1 MDISHTSRVVE
12 LEARKSHKHYN
23 PFNQNTWVVL
33 QPKCFDKKTLSH
45 LNFLCFNPCIYL
57 KVVKNLKME
66 LVLSGTLKV

>member
-33 QPKCFDKKTLSH
+33 QPKCFDK
-45 LNFLCFNPCIYL
+45 NNC
-57 KVVKNLKME
+57 
-66 LVLSGTLKV
+66 

>member
-45 LNFLCFNPCIYL
+45 LNYPPSNVLVSTLGL
-57 KVVKNLKME
+57 KHKK
-66 LVLSGTLKV
+66 S